1 MTKPTLAEI
10 QSELQQLMPKLK
22 TRFGIEKIEIFG
34 SYIRQQ
40 QTQKSDIDLLVTFNK
55 AYSLWQLIDAER
67 YLQRKLSVKVD
78 LVPADSVKPALKNQ
92 IFSEA
97 TAVWAVQTTGC

>member
-1 MTKPTLAEI
+1 MTKLSLAEI
-10 QSELQQLMPKLK
+10 QFELQQLMPTLK
-22 TRFGIEKIEIFG
+22 TRFGIDKIEIFG

-97 TAVWAVQTTGC
+97 TAV

>member
-92 IFSEA
+92 IFREA